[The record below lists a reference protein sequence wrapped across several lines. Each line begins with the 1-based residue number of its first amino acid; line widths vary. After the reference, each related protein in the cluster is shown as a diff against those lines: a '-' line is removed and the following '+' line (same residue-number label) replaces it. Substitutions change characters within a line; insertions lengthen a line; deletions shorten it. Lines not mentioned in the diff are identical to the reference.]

1 MVVKNITLTL
11 GKMSMDEIKGKQTA
25 PADEMVQTLDGRI
38 VNKKEIKNGEIYI
51 NAQGKKVRKVIKKV
65 VKSNSGTEGSISDS
79 KVSDAQISSKNENLV
94 NSSQNS
100 TSNSSVLPEPK
111 KVGSVLPEPKKVGEN
126 NNVLPEPKNTT
137 GEDSSLLKT
146 EDEPELSQKINT
158 TDDSDFRER
167 LSSKHSFLQRMR
179 TGGSVSAPP
188 TSALPSRNSKQTNG
202 GNKGGSNSK
211 GGKKGQ
217 EEEVALDKSVS
228 ELEEA
233 VLNENYQESIGKN
246 GQTATGQGRNSS
258 VSGKASN
265 PRGNILNNPLSNAD
279 NDIARGLAGSY
290 SLAQPKSS
298 TQLPLAKSKKQKTK
312 KPISLWVPAS
322 IIAAVYIII
331 CGIYFISNYNF
342 SEKTVSVGE
351 YFLNAGANSK
361 TEYYDGER
369 FNFFELAMT
378 YDYGEKN
385 IQNIDMSKLNL
396 TTRANEQST
405 MGYTLN
411 NGYISARW
419 EGEYATATKRE
430 VNVEFRYG
438 NEIGYIPITI
448 YRNRLESLSGQ
459 GSVVVNGDKLSVLVW
474 GNYTNDLVKNHKA
487 DPLPQR
493 KLAIGEYELF
503 IVPVSGGQ
511 FKLTASNVDAS
522 SSNGNVDTYKLTASQ
537 LRQIESGIDR
547 IEVRSTE
554 SSSIR
559 SIIFRTFHTEVVL
572 GGAGNTEEEIGSE
585 FQYGFKCVDYQTDE
599 DINGGSIA
607 LNDSLKF
614 KIELKEGYY
623 KSEKDFKVEF
633 AIKSNGG
640 SDYGRYKTI
649 TSENIF
655 EVDGN
660 TYFRVQREDI
670 DGDIKVKIS
679 GVTNIYPVYFL
690 VLNSQGKYEI
700 DETKTINVQY
710 KEIKSQTVPNPSDY
724 LGHTFEG
731 WKEATN
737 LESNPDNVSYVEGAE
752 SEKFDTTTS
761 QFSVTSGT
769 AKYYYAQYA
778 LSTYKVSFR
787 GNGFKLSGNITHKDN
802 RVTPNVEINTAG
814 SYTFTEG
821 DKFIFTISPATG
833 FDGLEVR
840 KCEIFNGVWFDIQP
854 DSRTRQYT
862 IEFSE
867 NNKITEVFVSTIYKI
882 TTNSPFIEKISDENN
897 NLLTSTNG
905 ILTDKEKE
913 SYTIK
918 VKLKNNGNN
927 LGFNGDKEHP
937 VFEKLTYSE
946 NIDGYYVYTVSPSD
960 IQNLELTPTN
970 VYAKYN
976 VQLTA
981 TEGSVTIK
989 NGENAFNGEV
999 RLTDISNNLTLTLA
1013 INEDFQIQDGG
1024 LLVVT
1029 INDAPVVV
1037 TGSGTPESPYTFVL
1051 TNTTLQDLLFTS
1063 SVQDGATI
1071 TITVSGVVGAYEEG
1085 D

>member
-1 MVVKNITLTL
+1 
-11 GKMSMDEIKGKQTA
+11 MDEIKGKQTA

-65 VKSNSGTEGSISDS
+65 AKSNSGTEGSISDS
-79 KVSDAQISSKNENLV
+79 KVSDAQISSKNGNLV

-111 KVGSVLPEPKKVGEN
+111 KVGSVLPEPKKVGGGN
-126 NNVLPEPKNTT
+126 AGLSEPKDTA
-137 GEDSSLLKT
+137 GEGSGSLKS
-146 EDEPELSQKINT
+146 EDEPELSQKIDT

-167 LSSKHSFLQRMR
+167 LSSRHSFLQRMR
-179 TGGSVSAPP
+179 AGGSVSAPP
-188 TSALPSRNSKQTNG
+188 TSALPSKNSKQTNG

-211 GGKKGQ
+211 SGKKGQ

-246 GQTATGQGRNSS
+246 GQTATGQGRNSL

-290 SLAQPKSS
+290 SLAQPKDS
-298 TQLPLAKSKKQKTK
+298 TQLPLARPKKQKVK
-312 KPISLWVPAS
+312 KSISLWIPAS

-369 FNFFELAMT
+369 FNFFELVMT
-378 YDYGEKN
+378 YNYGEKN

-493 KLAIGEYELF
+493 KLAVGEYELF

-511 FKLTASNVDAS
+511 FKLTSSNLDTS

-559 SIIFRTFHTEVVL
+559 SIIFRTFHTEVVS
-572 GGAGNTEEEIGSE
+572 GGEGNTEVEIGSE
-585 FQYGFKCVDYQTDE
+585 LYGFKCVDYQTDE
-599 DINGGSIA
+599 DINGGSIS

-614 KIELKEGYY
+614 KIELQEGYY

-633 AIKSNGG
+633 AIKSNSG
-640 SDYGRYKTI
+640 SDYGSYKTI

-660 TYFRVQREDI
+660 TYFRIQREDI
-670 DGDIKVKIS
+670 NGDIKVKVS

-710 KEIKSQTVPNPSDY
+710 KEIKSQTVSNPSDY

-737 LESNPDNVSYVEGAE
+737 LENNPDNVSYVEG
-752 SEKFDTTTS
+752 SVSKRFDSTPN

-787 GNGFKLSGNITHKDN
+787 GNGFKLSGYITHKN
-802 RVTPNVEINTAG
+802 NSVTSNVEINTTG
-814 SYTFTEG
+814 IYTFTEG
-821 DKFIFTISPATG
+821 DRFTFTISPVAG

-840 KCEIFNGVWFDIQP
+840 KCEVFTNAWYDISP
-854 DSRTRQYT
+854 SGNRQYML
-862 IEFSE
+862 EFSE
-867 NNKITEVFVSTIYKI
+867 NNKVTELFVSTTYKI
-882 TTNSPFIEKISDENN
+882 TTNSPFIDEIRDGNN

-905 ILTDKEKE
+905 ILTDKGSE

-927 LGFNGDKEHP
+927 LGFNGDKEYP

-946 NIDGYYVYTVSPSD
+946 SVDGYYVYEISSSD

-981 TEGSVTIK
+981 TEGSVTIN
-989 NGENAFNGEV
+989 NGENVFNEEV
-999 RLTDISNNLTLTLA
+999 HLTDISNNLTLTLT
-1013 INEDFQIQDGG
+1013 INEGFQIEDGKS
-1024 LLVVT
+1024 LEVKIDDELV
-1029 INDAPVVV
+1029 AV
-1037 TGSGTPESPYTFVL
+1037 TGKGTTESPYTIVL
-1051 TNTTLQDLLFTS
+1051 TKTTLQKVLFTS
-1063 SVQDGATI
+1063 SVEDGATI
-1071 TITVSGVVGAYEEG
+1071 TIEVSGIVEVSEEG